1 MLRLSF
7 HCCVGLLFYLAKRA
21 GHIDAPDSNM
31 STSYHIAGWISVF
44 FFVLSLGGV
53 AEQLRLI
60 WRRKRRFH
68 AALASDDATSDLDR
82 PTAVLSLNQFFAS
95 FLAFYSFLVYGLCLS
110 PLNHY
115 LVWTRLPATLLVAC
129 ILFEIWHDRQ
139 TRLSAC
145 AFGSGAVMIIAAVG
159 LLLAGP
165 RLASEGRVAS
175 AGLALFAAAVFAQG
189 IIHQILRVRQTGH
202 TGAVSLRMHQ
212 LTTCKDASTILLA
225 VTMPPGTGW
234 PLMTVGAVG
243 IVTKTVLMWHFRW
256 TRLSP
261 VAAERRKT

>member
-1 MLRLSF
+1 
-7 HCCVGLLFYLAKRA
+7 
-21 GHIDAPDSNM
+21 M

-44 FFVLSLGGV
+44 FFMLSLGGV

-60 WRRKRRFH
+60 WRRKRAYH
-68 AALASDDATSDLDR
+68 EKQASDVGATEFDR

-95 FLAFYSFLVYGLCLS
+95 FLAFYSFLAYGLCLS

-115 LVWTRLPATLLVAC
+115 LVWTRLPATLLVLC
-129 ILFEIWHDRQ
+129 ILFEIWHDRRS
-139 TRLSAC
+139 RLSSA
-145 AFGSGAVMIIAAVG
+145 AFTGGAVMIVAAVG
-159 LLLAGP
+159 LLVAGP
-165 RLASEGRVAS
+165 EVAAEGRVVS

-189 IIHQILRVRQTGH
+189 ITHQIVRVRQTGH

-225 VTMPPGTGW
+225 LTMPPGTGW
-234 PLMTVGAVG
+234 PLMTVGGVG

-256 TRLSP
+256 VRLSP
-261 VAAERRKT
+261 LAATRREQDRSNRSSSSV